1 MIIHLKNLL
10 KKNKLINKFIESKNL
25 FLKEINENND
35 ETIGNLL
42 WLDKLNLIKLFWL
55 KDYFLKNNPLN
66 YQDEYTN
73 IEHLYIKHP
82 IIFDNEFIAKLYMKT
97 KGRIFYFFSSW
108 SEDLIMK
115 LIQFEDEHMFSFN
128 FLESDYPLDKPTLIT
143 VSKGKEIPDY
153 LRKRNLNF
161 TDFIPE
167 NLYIETEYNK
177 EKIKKF
183 YPKYMYL
190 LDEYPSL
197 KELKK
202 RSLKT
207 LQLYNKEEIKKM
219 KVYDWDRECQ
229 IYFLSNLF
237 SNKEISNKDFE
248 IFSSIIKKSKYCDS
262 DFYSEIISRINNN
275 FIQSEYVD
283 FSLLNDEMKIRIYD
297 KFPILKLFRTS
308 TTENAENLESF
319 VKDILNT
326 YYELKKDRNYWN
338 ITDSQLRYLRNNL
351 EDILW
356 EKEFLYLKEN
366 KEILKEI
373 IYINP
378 DIYIYK
384 YFKGKYDKD
393 LLDYVSNLNIY
404 KFDYISNEIDR
415 NSRFRFEDIDIGL
428 KIVEESFEIDLR
440 EKYINKRDFCSFIK
454 NKKIFALKTV
464 IDIFN
469 DRRIDFSITEKLLN
483 FYPKLLKE
491 EAFVMDIKN
500 IEIIE
505 NFLKKYPE
513 NYRYLYEKTLLRNE
527 TTINVIK
534 SCEENIEYIPAI
546 KLREKS
552 LYKELIKGNKY
563 FLKPILKKLKYDYLI
578 GKYGCKK
585 IDLEEFNNL
594 LYNEF
599 KRNNDA
605 FYINFLPED
614 IIEALIIKDEIDFSN
629 IKDKKVRRNLSKI
642 YVDLKESEII

>member
-1 MIIHLKNLL
+1 MLMILKLRSLIRKN
-10 KKNKLINKFIESKNL
+10 NKLLTKYFERKDL
-25 FLKEINENND
+25 FFKEINEKYAK
-35 ETIGNLL
+35 TIENKL
-42 WLDKLNLIKLFWL
+42 WLEQLNLIKLFWL
-55 KDYFLKNNPLN
+55 KDYFLKNTPHSYENEYKNIN
-66 YQDEYTN
+66 Y
-73 IEHLYIKHP
+73 LYRKHP
-82 IIFDNEFIAKLYMKT
+82 FIFNNEFISKLYIKT
-97 KGRIFYFFSSW
+97 KGRIFYFFSKW

-115 LIQFEDEHMFSFN
+115 LIQIEDENMFNIFTLENNKSKN
-128 FLESDYPLDKPTLIT
+128 KLEKKGRLWELNEREEFLH
-143 VSKGKEIPDY
+143 
-153 LRKRNLNF
+153 F

-183 YPKYMYL
+183 YPKYIYL

-202 RSLKT
+202 RSPKT
-207 LQLYNKEEIKKM
+207 LQSYNKKESKKM

-229 IYFLSNLF
+229 VYFLSNLF
-237 SNKEISNKDFE
+237 SNKEISNEDFE
-248 IFSSIIKKSKYCDS
+248 IFSSIIEESKYYGS
-262 DFYSEIISRINNN
+262 DFYSEIISHINNN
-275 FIQSEYVD
+275 FIQNEYID
-283 FSLLNDEMKIRIYD
+283 FSLLNDEMRIRIYD

-366 KEILKEI
+366 REVLKEI
-373 IYINP
+373 IYIDP

-393 LLDYVSNLNIY
+393 LLGYVSNLNIY
-404 KFDYISNEIDR
+404 KFDYINNEIDR
-415 NSRFRFEDIDIGL
+415 NSRFRFEDVDSGL

-491 EAFVMDIKN
+491 EAFVMDINN
-500 IEIIE
+500 IKIFED
-505 NFLKKYPE
+505 FLKKHPE
-513 NYRYLYEKTLLRNE
+513 NYKYLYEKTLLRNE
-527 TTINVIK
+527 TTIEIIK
-534 SCEENIEYIPAI
+534 KFEENIKYIPAI

-552 LYKELIKGNKY
+552 LYKELIRENKY

-578 GKYGCKK
+578 SKYGCKK
-585 IDLEEFNNL
+585 IDLKEFNTL

>member
-1 MIIHLKNLL
+1 MLMILKLRNLIR
-10 KKNKLINKFIESKNL
+10 KDNKLLTKYFERKNL
-25 FLKEINENND
+25 FLKEINEKY
-35 ETIGNLL
+35 EKTIENKL
-42 WLDKLNLIKLFWL
+42 WLEQLNLIKLFWL
-55 KDYFLKNNPLN
+55 KDYFLKNTPRSYEN
-66 YQDEYTN
+66 EYKN
-73 IEHLYIKHP
+73 IDYLYRRHP
-82 IIFDNEFIAKLYMKT
+82 FIFNNEFISKLYIKT
-97 KGRIFYFFSSW
+97 KGRIFYFFSTW
-108 SEDLIMK
+108 SEDLIIK
-115 LIQFEDEHMFSFN
+115 LIQIEDENMFNIFSLEN
-128 FLESDYPLDKPTLIT
+128 NKTKNKLEKEGCLLELNVREEFLH
-143 VSKGKEIPDY
+143 
-153 LRKRNLNF
+153 F

-183 YPKYMYL
+183 YPKYIYL

-197 KELKK
+197 KELRK
-202 RSLKT
+202 RSPKT
-207 LQLYNKEEIKKM
+207 LQSYNKKEIKKM

-248 IFSSIIKKSKYCDS
+248 IFSSIIKKSKYFGS

-275 FIQSEYVD
+275 FIQNEYVD
-283 FSLLNDEMKIRIYD
+283 FSLLNDEMRIRIYD

-308 TTENAENLESF
+308 TTENAKNLESF

-356 EKEFLYLKEN
+356 EREFLYLKEN
-366 KEILKEI
+366 REVLKEI
-373 IYINP
+373 IYIDP

-393 LLDYVSNLNIY
+393 LLGYVSNLNIY

-415 NSRFRFEDIDIGL
+415 NSRFRFEDIDMGL
-428 KIVEESFEIDLR
+428 KIIEESFEIDLR

-464 IDIFN
+464 INIFN

-500 IEIIE
+500 IEIFE
-505 NFLKKYPE
+505 DFLKKYPE
-513 NYRYLYEKTLLRNE
+513 YYKYLYEKTLLRNE
-527 TTINVIK
+527 TTIEIIK
-534 SCEENIEYIPAI
+534 NFEENIKYIPAI
-546 KLREKS
+546 KLREES
-552 LYKELIKGNKY
+552 LYKKLIKENKY

-578 GKYGCKK
+578 YRYNGKKF
-585 IDLEEFNNL
+585 DLEDFKNL

-599 KRNNDA
+599 KKNDDA
-605 FYINFLPED
+605 YYLNFLPEET
-614 IIEALIIKDEIDFSN
+614 IEALFIKGEINFKN
-629 IKDKKVRRNLSKI
+629 ITDKKTKRNLSKI
-642 YVDLKESEII
+642 YMYLKEDEII

>member
-1 MIIHLKNLL
+1 MLMILKLRNLIR
-10 KKNKLINKFIESKNL
+10 KDNKLLTKYFERKNL
-25 FLKEINENND
+25 FLKEINEKY
-35 ETIGNLL
+35 EKTIENKL
-42 WLDKLNLIKLFWL
+42 WLEQLNLIKLFWL
-55 KDYFLKNNPLN
+55 KDYFLKNTPRSYEN
-66 YQDEYTN
+66 EYKN
-73 IEHLYIKHP
+73 IDYLYRRHP
-82 IIFDNEFIAKLYMKT
+82 FIFNNEFISKLYIKT
-97 KGRIFYFFSSW
+97 KGRIFYFFSTW
-108 SEDLIMK
+108 SEDLIIK
-115 LIQFEDEHMFSFN
+115 LIQIEDENMFNIFSLEN
-128 FLESDYPLDKPTLIT
+128 NKTKNKLEKEGCLLELNVREEFLH
-143 VSKGKEIPDY
+143 
-153 LRKRNLNF
+153 F

-183 YPKYMYL
+183 YPKYIYL

-197 KELKK
+197 KELRK
-202 RSLKT
+202 RSPKT
-207 LQLYNKEEIKKM
+207 LQSYNKKEIKKM

-248 IFSSIIKKSKYCDS
+248 IFSSIIKKSKYFGS

-275 FIQSEYVD
+275 FIQNEYVD
-283 FSLLNDEMKIRIYD
+283 FSLLNDEMRIRIYD

-308 TTENAENLESF
+308 TTENAKNLESF

-356 EKEFLYLKEN
+356 EREFLYLKEN
-366 KEILKEI
+366 REVLKEI
-373 IYINP
+373 IYIDP

-393 LLDYVSNLNIY
+393 LLGYVSNLNIY

-415 NSRFRFEDIDIGL
+415 NSRFRFEDIDMGL
-428 KIVEESFEIDLR
+428 KIIEESFEIDLR

-464 IDIFN
+464 INIFN

-500 IEIIE
+500 IEIFE
-505 NFLKKYPE
+505 DFLKKYPE
-513 NYRYLYEKTLLRNE
+513 YYKYLYEKTL
-527 TTINVIK
+527 
-534 SCEENIEYIPAI
+534 
-546 KLREKS
+546 
-552 LYKELIKGNKY
+552 
-563 FLKPILKKLKYDYLI
+563 
-578 GKYGCKK
+578 
-585 IDLEEFNNL
+585 
-594 LYNEF
+594 
-599 KRNNDA
+599 
-605 FYINFLPED
+605 
-614 IIEALIIKDEIDFSN
+614 
-629 IKDKKVRRNLSKI
+629 
-642 YVDLKESEII
+642 

>member
-1 MIIHLKNLL
+1 MLMILKLRSLIRKN
-10 KKNKLINKFIESKNL
+10 NKLLTKYLERKDL
-25 FLKEINENND
+25 FLKEINEKY
-35 ETIGNLL
+35 EKTIENKL
-42 WLDKLNLIKLFWL
+42 WFEQLNLIKLFWL
-55 KDYFLKNNPLN
+55 KDYFLKNTPHSYENEYKNIN
-66 YQDEYTN
+66 Y
-73 IEHLYIKHP
+73 LYRKHP
-82 IIFDNEFIAKLYMKT
+82 FIFNNEFISKLYIKT
-97 KGRIFYFFSSW
+97 KGRIFYFFSTW

-115 LIQFEDEHMFSFN
+115 LIQIEDENMFHIFSLEN
-128 FLESDYPLDKPTLIT
+128 NKAKNKLEKEGCLLELNVREEFLH
-143 VSKGKEIPDY
+143 
-153 LRKRNLNF
+153 F

-202 RSLKT
+202 RSPKT
-207 LQLYNKEEIKKM
+207 LQLYNKKEIKKM

-237 SNKEISNKDFE
+237 NNKEISNEDFE
-248 IFSSIIKKSKYCDS
+248 IFSSIIKKSKYYGS

-283 FSLLNDEMKIRIYD
+283 FSLLNDEMRIRIYD

-319 VKDILNT
+319 VKDILNA

-356 EKEFLYLKEN
+356 EREFLYLKEN
-366 KEILKEI
+366 RKVLKEI
-373 IYINP
+373 IYIDP
-378 DIYIYK
+378 DFYIYK

-393 LLDYVSNLNIY
+393 LLGYVSNLNIY

-469 DRRIDFSITEKLLN
+469 DRRIDFSITEKLLS

-500 IEIIE
+500 IEIFE

-513 NYRYLYEKTLLRNE
+513 YYKYLYEKTLLRNE
-527 TTINVIK
+527 TTIEIIK
-534 SCEENIEYIPAI
+534 NFEENIKYIPAI
-546 KLREKS
+546 KLRERS
-552 LYKELIKGNKY
+552 LYKELIRGNKY

-578 GKYGCKK
+578 SKYGCKK
-585 IDLEEFNNL
+585 IDLKEFNTL

-614 IIEALIIKDEIDFSN
+614 IIEALIIKDEINFSN
-629 IKDKKVRRNLSKI
+629 IKNKKVRRNLSKI